1 MLAVETLA
9 ISNVIDGSLYLAK
22 LIVNMPVETY
32 THRKSLYNSK
42 KKKVLVKRLRI
53 DMGIVK
59 KLFESKT
66 LTKTNSIKSQ

>member
-42 KKKVLVKRLRI
+42 KNVLEKRLGI

-59 KLFESKT
+59 KLFEGKT

>member
-1 MLAVETLA
+1 MSE
-9 ISNVIDGSLYLAK
+9 VIDGSLYLAK

-42 KKKVLVKRLRI
+42 KNVLEKRLGI

-59 KLFESKT
+59 KLFEGKT

>member
-9 ISNVIDGSLYLAK
+9 ISEVIDGSLYLAK
-22 LIVNMPVETY
+22 LIVNMSVETY

-42 KKKVLVKRLRI
+42 KNVLEKRLGI

>member
-9 ISNVIDGSLYLAK
+9 ISEVIDGSLYLAK
-22 LIVNMPVETY
+22 LIVNMSVETY

-42 KKKVLVKRLRI
+42 KNVLEKRLGI

-59 KLFESKT
+59 KLFEGKT

>member
-9 ISNVIDGSLYLAK
+9 MSEVIDGSLYLAK

-42 KKKVLVKRLRI
+42 KNVLEKRLGI